1 MINPPAQST
10 LMPKVEVSQGGMT
23 RINVEKQLSQ
33 LLRERAT
40 DKLLK
45 ETRTL
50 INQLK
55 SIVNKEIPSISEHD
69 CVPTTHT
76 KLPSVTGTCMIVIL
90 INEMLFQINVY
101 M

>member
-1 MINPPAQST
+1 
-10 LMPKVEVSQGGMT
+10 MPKVEVSQGEMT
-23 RINVEKQLSQ
+23 RIILEKKLLQ

-40 DKLLK
+40 DKVLK
-45 ETRTL
+45 ERGTL

-55 SIVNKEIPSISEHD
+55 SIVTKEIPSISERD

-76 KLPSVTGTCMIVIL
+76 KLPSVTGTCMIGIL
-90 INEMLFQINVY
+90 INEFFFQINVY